1 MSPADTGG
9 KGFFGSLFDL
19 TFQHYVIPKLLKV
32 IYVIV
37 IVLSGLAALIWAGIA
52 FKENAI
58 LGVLVLLIVAPL
70 YFIFNIILWRVFIE
84 LIMSWFNAVT
94 SLDTIAKSAVVM
106 AGNGMTPGYAA
117 PPPVAWGAAPPN
129 PQPVDRQIPTPVPRR
144 CTNCNAD
151 IGPDSSFCEAC
162 GTPA

>member
-1 MSPADTGG
+1 MSPAETEV

-37 IVLSGLAALIWAGIA
+37 IVLSGLGALIWVGIA
-52 FKENAI
+52 FKENPI
-58 LGVLVLLIVAPL
+58 LGILGLLIAAPL

-84 LIMSWFNAVT
+84 LIMSWFNVVK

-106 AGNGMTPGYAA
+106 SGGGAMPAYAA
-117 PPPVAWGAAPPN
+117 PPPVTWGAAAPSA
-129 PQPVDRQIPTPVPRR
+129 VDLQSPTPVLRS
-144 CTNCNAD
+144 CTSCSAD
-151 IGPDSSFCEAC
+151 IGPGSSFCETC
-162 GTPA
+162 GTPV

>member
-1 MSPADTGG
+1 MSPADTEE

-37 IVLSGLAALIWAGIA
+37 IVLSGLGALIWVGIA

-58 LGVLVLLIVAPL
+58 LGIFALLIAAPI

-84 LIMSWFNAVT
+84 LIMSWFNAVK
-94 SLDTIAKSAVVM
+94 SLDSIAKSAVVM
-106 AGNGMTPGYAA
+106 SGSGVMPAYAA
-117 PPPVAWGAAPPN
+117 PPPVAWGAAT
-129 PQPVDRQIPTPVPRR
+129 PTPVEFQSPTPVLRR
-144 CTNCNAD
+144 CTSCSAD
-151 IGPDSSFCEAC
+151 IGPGSSFCETC
-162 GTPA
+162 GTPV

>member
-37 IVLSGLAALIWAGIA
+37 IVLSGLAALVWVGLA
-52 FKENAI
+52 FKENPI
-58 LGVLVLLIVAPL
+58 LGILVLLVVAPL

-84 LIMSWFNAVT
+84 LVMSWFNAVR
-94 SLDTIAKSAVVM
+94 SLDTIAKSVVVM
-106 AGNGMTPGYAA
+106 TGSGAVPVGVG
-117 PPPVAWGAAPPN
+117 PPPAAWGAAAPT
-129 PQPVDRQIPTPVPRR
+129 PQPVDHLTPTPVPRR
-144 CTNCNAD
+144 CTNCSAD
-151 IGPDSSFCEAC
+151 IRPGSNFCETC